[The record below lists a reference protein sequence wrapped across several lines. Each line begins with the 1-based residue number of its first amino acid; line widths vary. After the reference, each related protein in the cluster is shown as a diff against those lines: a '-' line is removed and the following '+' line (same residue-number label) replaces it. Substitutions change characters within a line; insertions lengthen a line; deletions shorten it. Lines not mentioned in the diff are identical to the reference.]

1 MSRIVARESLVK
13 LVFEYLFL
21 NKIDELGLNSELSEA
36 KLIDADKDY
45 IISSL
50 NGIVENHENIE
61 NIIKCNLKDFS
72 FSQIFKMDLAI
83 LYVSIYEIKYLN
95 TPYKVVI
102 NEALNIAKKYST
114 EKSASFI
121 NGVLSS
127 IIKYEGN

>member
-21 NKIDELGLNSELSEA
+21 NKIDEVGLNNELGEA
-36 KLIDADKDY
+36 KLIDADKEY
-45 IISSL
+45 IVSSL
-50 NGIVENHENIE
+50 NQIVENSAEIE
-61 NIIKCNLKDFS
+61 KQIKSNLKDFS

-83 LYVSIYEIKYLN
+83 LYVSVYEIKFLN

-114 EKSASFI
+114 EKSAAFI

-127 IIKYEGN
+127 IIK

>member
-21 NKIDELGLNSELSEA
+21 NRVDEVGLEREISEA

-45 IISSL
+45 VVSSL
-50 NGIVENHENIE
+50 NGIVENSKTIE
-61 NIIKCNLKDFS
+61 EQIKTNLKDFS

-83 LYVSIYEIKYLN
+83 LYVSVYEIKFLN

-114 EKSASFI
+114 DKSAAFI

-127 IIKYEGN
+127 IIK